1 MDEKQNGYAL
11 RNQMKKFHSSDFI
24 YIWFK
29 TGKNNIFATD
39 VRIAF
44 IWGSVI
50 TGRTWQKFL
59 QCWYY
64 SMFNSVVVIHI
75 DAYVKTLLAISSRWV
90 HSTCVTVLQYKSKKN

>member
-50 TGRTWQKFL
+50 TGRT
-59 QCWYY
+59 
-64 SMFNSVVVIHI
+64 
-75 DAYVKTLLAISSRWV
+75 
-90 HSTCVTVLQYKSKKN
+90 